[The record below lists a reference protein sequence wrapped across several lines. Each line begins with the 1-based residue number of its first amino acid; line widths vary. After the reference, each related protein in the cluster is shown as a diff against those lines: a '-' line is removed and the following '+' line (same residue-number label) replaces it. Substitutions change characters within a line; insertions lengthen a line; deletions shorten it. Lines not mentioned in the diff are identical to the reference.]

1 MGLLYQK
8 RRLKVNKAKRR
19 IAANRALLN
28 RFRILLSLIMSAA
41 ICYFGLKVLKLPG
54 WYIDSEKLYGADPS
68 VLTIQ
73 GNLITPYYKIINLI
87 RQTQLPNTQIFR
99 LSTRELEENISKLQ
113 SVKNV
118 YVRRYWH
125 PARLVVVID
134 ERVPAFVMAPNL
146 ESEPTMALTTDGVII
161 DHDYLPFKPQVK
173 AKKLLTYGIK
183 DGYEEIW
190 DKKKVDEIL
199 KLTKAIET
207 YSGQE
212 IKYIDLRNP
221 SDIYIQLGD
230 YLIRFGE
237 INETAL
243 SRAKWI
249 GSILPQAENY
259 NQKIKYIDL
268 RWEQTRYFRLEDS
281 KEQKEQT
288 VNTNI
293 IKPSNTD
300 KTQKNT
306 DEITPSDVENQ
317 KTTETQETSEQD

>member
-19 IAANRALLN
+19 IAANRVLLC
-28 RFRILLSLIMSAA
+28 RFRVLLSLILSIA
-41 ICYFGLKVLKLPG
+41 ICYCGLKVLKLPG
-54 WYIDSEKLYGADPS
+54 WYIDSEKLYAADPE
-68 VLTIQ
+68 VLTVQ
-73 GNLITPYYKIINLI
+73 GNTITPYYKIINLI
-87 RQTQLPNTQIFR
+87 RQTQLPETQIFR
-99 LSTRELEENISKLQ
+99 LSTKELEENISQLQ

-125 PARLVVVID
+125 PARLVVVLD

-146 ESEPTMALTTDGVII
+146 ESEPTMAMTTDGVII
-161 DHDYLPFKPQVK
+161 DHDYLPFSPQVK

-190 DKKKVDEIL
+190 DNQKVDEIL

-221 SDIYIQLGD
+221 LDIYIQLGD

-249 GSILPQAENY
+249 GSILPQAKNY

-268 RWEQTRYFRLEDS
+268 RWEKTRYFRLEDDA
-281 KEQKEQT
+281 KEQK
-288 VNTNI
+288 VNENT
-293 IKPSNTD
+293 IKPSDTD
-300 KTQKNT
+300 KTQKSPDVVT
-306 DEITPSDVENQ
+306 TSSDVED
-317 KTTETQETSEQD
+317 QEAVQIQDESEMD